1 MSIAVVQSVELLEAT
16 GHHRMDNQDAHL
28 LIVDDN
34 ESNRDIISRRL
45 QRQGYSVLVAENG
58 ERALEIVASQP
69 VDLVILDIMM
79 PGITGFEVLQR
90 LRRKYSPAELPII
103 MASAKS
109 SSQDIVRSAELGAN
123 DHVGKPL
130 DFDVIQAKVQ
140 ALLRL
145 KLAAGPAKPKKD
157 DEPTTSKLQGGMVIA
172 NKYLLV
178 ERIGAGAFGT
188 VYKARHLKLHLDIA
202 IKILKPGIHT
212 DKKALERFQQEGVA
226 AGRVRHPSAV
236 AVHDCGVTVAG
247 VAFLVMELLEG
258 ESLADELKASGRLS
272 PRRVN
277 EILQPICGVL
287 AEAHGQDLVHRDIKP
302 ENIYLHQTAGGEV
315 VKVLDFGTA
324 KLVGEAAIQGSL
336 TAEGW
341 ILGTFAYM
349 APERFANEGYDGRS
363 DIYSL
368 GVMLFEMLT
377 GEKPYGNSPKDLMA
391 FIAQHACE
399 APRTLRSVVPE
410 LPAELE
416 EPIAMAL
423 AKDPQERPDAAAF
436 ARAFGDSVESSQPT
450 GDAEVPVAEPSA
462 VDEADPTVAMEGP
475 GAEAGLLGRW
485 LKKLKE

>member
-1 MSIAVVQSVELLEAT
+1 MPVADSTSANSPNVLITA
-16 GHHRMDNQDAHL
+16 DAHVGETEA
-28 LIVDDN
+28 LI
-34 ESNRDIISRRL
+34 ERL
-45 QRQGYSVLVAENG
+45 PEHLRKFVTRLVLAENG
-58 ERALEIVASQP
+58 ERALEIVDSQP
-69 VDLVILDIMM
+69 IDLIVLDIMM
-79 PGITGFEVLQR
+79 PGITGFEVLER

-109 SSQDIVRSAELGAN
+109 SSQDIVQSAELGAN

-130 DFDVIQAKVQ
+130 DFEVIQAKVQ

-145 KLAAGPAKPKKD
+145 KVAAGPGPAKPKTD
-157 DEPTTSKLQGGMVIA
+157 DEPTTSKLQAGLVIA

-178 ERIGAGAFGT
+178 GKIGAGAFGT
-188 VYKARHLKLHLDIA
+188 VYKARHLKLDLNVA
-202 IKILKPGIHT
+202 VKILKPGIH

-226 AGRVRHPSAV
+226 AGRIRHPSAV
-236 AVHDCGVTVAG
+236 GVFDCGITGGG

-258 ESLADELKASGRLS
+258 ESLADELQASERLS

-277 EILQPICGVL
+277 QILQPICEVL
-287 AEAHGQDLVHRDIKP
+287 AEAHEQGLVHRDIKP
-302 ENIYLHQTAGGEV
+302 ENIYLHQTTGGEV

-324 KLVGEAAIQGSL
+324 KLVGEAAMQSNL

-377 GEKPYGNSPKDLMA
+377 GEKPYGNSAQNLMS

-399 APRTLRSVVPE
+399 EPRTLRSVVPE

-416 EPIAMAL
+416 GPISQAL
-423 AKDPQERPDAAAF
+423 AKDPQERPDAASFASAF
-436 ARAFGDSVESSQPT
+436 ARSVESSSPPE
-450 GDAEVPVAEPSA
+450 GDAGSPEAETVVLDQPN
-462 VDEADPTVAMEGP
+462 PTVAIEGP
-475 GAEAGLLGRW
+475 GAEDGLLGRW